1 MLEQIAFYII
11 SAIILGGAIAMVS
24 SRQLVRSVIWMVVS
38 FIGVGC
44 LFLLLQAEFIFAVQ
58 ILVYAGGIVVLFLFV
73 IMLVNLSDFEQVE
86 YLHHQ
91 WLPALLLVMLILA
104 EVGFLLWAGALGTP
118 TPEAARVDVML
129 RGMGGKHRN
138 HRSGA
143 LHRVLAALRGR
154 VGAVAG
160 GHDRRH
166 LPGQEASLRWKASD

>member
-1 MLEQIAFYII
+1 MLEQVAFYII

-24 SRQLVRSVIWMVVS
+24 SRRLVRSVIWMVVS

-73 IMLVNLSDFEQVE
+73 IMLVNLGDLEQVE

-91 WLPALLLVMLILA
+91 WLPALLLVMLILS

-118 TPEAARVDVML
+118 TPEAQRVEVAL
-129 RGMGGKHRN
+129 RGMGGN
-138 HRSGA
+138 IETIGQVLYTEYLLPFEVVSVLLLVAMIGA
-143 LHRVLAALRGR
+143 IYLAKKRV
-154 VGAVAG
+154 
-160 GHDRRH
+160 
-166 LPGQEASLRWKASD
+166 